1 MADDAPDKGRG
12 KGSISLPVLLA
23 DRQEVAFVATP
34 RGIESLRVP
43 RRYWGMQVGVVAIPV
58 SDEEVRA
65 TEIAAPSDAGAWPRV
80 VTRPDLLSPAL
91 SRLMGGEHAE
101 LSLQPGRDGL
111 KASLVTGPGDEQPF
125 PVAPKD
131 ALGFLAAV
139 FQHAPRG
146 VVKTAGGRARRVLLA
161 VRPAARAHEYRIRI
175 AGVVDA
181 APPST
186 LADVGLSPAVLEI
199 LLETIERR
207 SGILLV
213 SGGPASGRST
223 TLDLLALTLA
233 SRGRGGGRIGPRART
248 ARPDLPWLAETL
260 SDWPFPESLLA
271 AAPEFILVEHLEGSA
286 DLVLAA
292 RLAASGC
299 LVLAGA
305 PAADPEALAKSAARD
320 LAAGSAPAVPVAV
333 LGQTIAR
340 TVCRGCLR
348 WSMLPAAQAQR
359 LGFHRRDLDAFE
371 RRGGLALARGAGC
384 GDCAGTGCSG
394 LTGIHELVVPEAGVG
409 SLPRMREEGWRKVV
423 QGQACVDDVISL
435 SGAQRPL
442 RTLREIM
449 MHAGASPAAPD
460 LVGAPQGE
468 ASGTHDTL
476 PGGTRPAHGT
486 AGVAAVM
493 RPGPALA
500 ETETLSHILRDARG
514 QKPVDPARLTQL
526 ANAIA
531 ARASSDSPLVA
542 LVAPTDGFRLTTH
555 SVNVALIAGRIWAA
569 LGNGEDARLALLA
582 LVHDVGLIGAGV
594 DPDAEL
600 PLIASEEAI
609 DPTGRRHDAG
619 PFLKTLGHEAAGLAD
634 PVRTVHLLL
643 KFDLPSAEERA
654 RADSRAQVVA
664 LASLVELHMHGSAE
678 GRPAD
683 MHDVTSLVMEQHGR
697 RFSPALFRA
706 LLKAVPIFP
715 IGSLVELSSGDLARV
730 VSLNED
736 NHFRPRVEI
745 TASASGQEHGERRV
759 IDLARAPFLHI
770 RHRVTPTA
778 SASRVA
784 V

>member
-111 KASLVTGPGDEQPF
+111 KASLLTAAGDEQPF

-139 FQHAPRG
+139 FQQAPRG

-161 VRPAARAHEYRIRI
+161 VRPAARPHEYRIRI
-175 AGVVDA
+175 AGVVEP

-186 LADVGLSPAVLEI
+186 LADVGLSPAVLEL
-199 LLETIERR
+199 LLEAIERR
-207 SGILLV
+207 AGLLLV
-213 SGGPASGRST
+213 SGGPASGRTT

-233 SRGRGGGRIGPRART
+233 SRSRGGARIGPRARS

-271 AAPEFILVEHLEGSA
+271 AAPEFVLVERLEGAA

-292 RLAASGC
+292 RLAARGC

-305 PAADPEALAKSAARD
+305 PAADPQGLATSVARD

-333 LGQTIAR
+333 LGQTLAR

-348 WSMLPAAQAQR
+348 WSMLRAAETQR
-359 LGFHRRDLDAFE
+359 FGFHRRDAEAFE
-371 RRGGLALARGAGC
+371 RRGGLALARGTGC
-384 GDCAGTGCSG
+384 ADCAGTGCSG
-394 LTGIHELVVPEAGVG
+394 LTGIHELVDPECGAG
-409 SLPRMREEGWRKVV
+409 SLPSMREEGWRKVV
-423 QGQACVDDVISL
+423 QGLACVDDVITL
-435 SGAQRPL
+435 PGAQRPL
-442 RTLREIM
+442 RTLREIAV
-449 MHAGASPAAPD
+449 HAGAGPAEPDIVPAREGESSATRDAPPGGATRAG
-460 LVGAPQGE
+460 GAP
-468 ASGTHDTL
+468 
-476 PGGTRPAHGT
+476 
-486 AGVAAVM
+486 GVAVAM

-500 ETETLSHILRDARG
+500 ETETLSHILKDARG
-514 QKPVDPARLTQL
+514 PMPPDPARLSEL
-526 ANAIA
+526 ARGIA
-531 ARASSDSPLVA
+531 ARASSDSPLDA

-569 LGNGEDARLALLA
+569 LGNHEDARLALLA
-582 LVHDVGLIGAGV
+582 LVHDVGLIDAGV

-600 PLIASEEAI
+600 PLIASEETI
-609 DPTGRRHDAG
+609 DPSGRRHDAG
-619 PFLKTLGHEAAGLAD
+619 AFLKTLGPEAAGLAD
-634 PVRTVHLLL
+634 PVRAVHLLL
-643 KFDLPSAEERA
+643 KFDLAPAEARA
-654 RADSRAQVVA
+654 RADARAQVVA
-664 LASLVELHMHGSAE
+664 LASLVEMHMHGSAE

-697 RFSPALFRA
+697 RFTPALFRA
-706 LLKAVPIFP
+706 LLRALPIFP

-745 TASASGQEHGERRV
+745 TASASGQEQGERRV

-770 RHRVTPTA
+770 RHRVTAPAPA
-778 SASRVA
+778 SHVA